1 MVYDLIYNQ
10 LITIFN
16 VSDGGWLLT
25 AVQIVSF
32 TLTVLF
38 MLIFMLIPIF
48 ALYKIMTLFGTLDR
62 DNDGGRNYG
71 RRNKKR

>member
-32 TLTVLF
+32 SLTVLF
-38 MLIFMLIPIF
+38 MLIFMLIPIY
-48 ALYKIMTLFGTLDR
+48 ALYKIMTLFGSLDR
-62 DNDGGRNYG
+62 DTDGGRSFG